1 MTIDCTQL
9 DDLLFDGG
17 ELAMTTAANHAA
29 HCAECAA
36 RLASWDDISS
46 TAKSMRHEWD
56 SDLLWPRIER
66 SLAAQTRPASRRWFR
81 QAIAASLLTVAIGGT
96 GWFALRLQRNDA
108 AYDATILRLSAL
120 DEVERAEQAH
130 LAAIENLERVAE
142 TTLENAPSPLIV
154 SYKEKLMLLDDAIAE
169 CEANIERNRQNAHL
183 RTQLLAMYSEKQETL
198 RAVVREDI
206 HVSTP

>member
-17 ELAMTTAANHAA
+17 ELAMETAARHAA
-29 HCAECAA
+29 NCADCAA
-36 RLASWDDISS
+36 QLASWNDLSS
-46 TAKSMRHEWD
+46 TAKSMRGEWD

-66 SLAAQTRPASRRWFR
+66 SLRAQPRRAPRRWFR
-81 QAIAASLLTVAIGGT
+81 QAIAASLLTAAIGGT
-96 GWFALRLQRNDA
+96 GWFALRLQQSDA
-108 AYDATILRLSAL
+108 AYDATILRVAAL

-130 LAAIENLERVAE
+130 LAAIENLQRVAE
-142 TTLENAPSPLIV
+142 PRLDESASPLIV

-198 RAVVREDI
+198 RAIVREEN